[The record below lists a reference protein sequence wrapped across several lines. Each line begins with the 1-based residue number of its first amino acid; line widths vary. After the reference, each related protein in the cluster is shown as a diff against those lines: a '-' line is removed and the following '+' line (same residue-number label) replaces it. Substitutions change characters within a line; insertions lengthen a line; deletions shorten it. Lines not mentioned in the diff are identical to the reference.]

1 MVEAGVEGLRAT
13 EAFHAFSSRTPQ
25 YRIARP
31 GGSLSPLRIATD
43 LAPLPPQLPGVAWP
57 TTAWEEAPPAGDVDA
72 GRLERAAA
80 GLFTPDASPPPG
92 ETLAL
97 LVVHRGRITLER
109 YGRDLGPDATLP
121 SWSMAKSVLHA
132 LVGILVR
139 EGRIDPAAPADLP
152 PWRETSD
159 PRRAI
164 TLDHLL
170 RMESGLAFREV
181 YEDRQGS
188 DVIEMLF
195 GRGKDDVASF
205 AASFPLAH
213 PPGTFHSYSSG
224 DSNLVAWAVKRVLG
238 AGEATRAFL
247 EKELLARIG
256 MRSAKPRFDAS
267 GTFIGSSFV
276 FATARDFARF
286 GLLYLRG
293 GVWEGERLLSPDWI
307 SYARTP
313 TGAPPCPGDYG
324 AHWWLSLDGSATFSA
339 NGFQGQYT
347 VCSPERDVV
356 VVRLGVSGPEHRLG
370 LLTRLAEI
378 VRSFPER
385 T

>member
-1 MVEAGVEGLRAT
+1 
-13 EAFHAFSSRTPQ
+13 
-25 YRIARP
+25 
-31 GGSLSPLRIATD
+31 
-43 LAPLPPQLPGVAWP
+43 
-57 TTAWEEAPPAGDVDA
+57 
-72 GRLERAAA
+72 
-80 GLFTPDASPPPG
+80 
-92 ETLAL
+92 
-97 LVVHRGRITLER
+97 
-109 YGRDLGPDATLP
+109 
-121 SWSMAKSVLHA
+121 MAKSILHA
-132 LVGILVR
+132 LVGILAE
-139 EGRIDPAAPADLP
+139 EGRIDPTRPPDLP
-152 PWRETSD
+152 AWRGAGD

-181 YEDRQGS
+181 YDDRQGS

-195 GRGKDDVASF
+195 GRGKEDVAAF

-224 DSNLVAWAVKRVLG
+224 DSNLVAFAVKNVLG
-238 AGEATRAFL
+238 PGEATRSFL
-247 EKELLARIG
+247 EKALLARIG
-256 MRSAKPRFDAS
+256 MRSAKPRFDAA

-293 GVWEGERLLSPDWI
+293 GVWEGERVLPAHWI
-307 SYARTP
+307 DYGRTP
-313 TGAPPCPGDYG
+313 TRATPCPGDYG
-324 AHWWLSLDGSATFSA
+324 AHWWLSLDGTGTFSA

-370 LLTRLAEI
+370 VLTRLAGI
-378 VRSFPER
+378 LRSFPER
-385 T
+385 DAAALGSRPR

>member
-1 MVEAGVEGLRAT
+1 MIHRG
-13 EAFHAFSSRTPQ
+13 
-25 YRIARP
+25 
-31 GGSLSPLRIATD
+31 
-43 LAPLPPQLPGVAWP
+43 
-57 TTAWEEAPPAGDVDA
+57 
-72 GRLERAAA
+72 
-80 GLFTPDASPPPG
+80 
-92 ETLAL
+92 L
-97 LVVHRGRITLER
+97 LVRER
-109 YGRDLGPDATLP
+109 YAEELGPGSTLP
-121 SWSMAKSVLHA
+121 SWSMAKSILHA
-132 LVGILVR
+132 LVGLLVR
-139 EGRIDPAAPADLP
+139 EGRLDPAAPAALP
-152 PWRETSD
+152 PWRGAGD
-159 PRRAI
+159 ARAAI

-181 YEDRQGS
+181 YDDRSGS

-195 GRGKDDVASF
+195 GRGQEDVAAF

-238 AGEATRAFL
+238 PGEATRAFL

-293 GVWEGERLLSPDWI
+293 GLWEGERVLPAQWI
-307 SYARTP
+307 DYARTP
-313 TGAPPCPGDYG
+313 TSAPPCPGDYG
-324 AHWWLSLDGSATFSA
+324 AHWWLSLDGSGTYSA

-347 VCSPERDVV
+347 VCSPERDLV
-356 VVRLGVSGPEHRLG
+356 VVRLGVSGPEHRFGILRG
-370 LLTRLAEI
+370 LAEI
-378 VRSFPER
+378 LRSFPER
-385 T
+385 E